1 MVDLSDNEFD
11 DDINS
16 NILKSVTKNVME
28 SIDNH
33 KDLDDHENIG
43 DSEYINNYVDVNNC
57 DDTIN
62 HDDIND

>member
-11 DDINS
+11 DDITS
-16 NILKSVTKNVME
+16 KILESVTKNVME

-43 DSEYINNYVDVNNC
+43 DSENINNC
-57 DDTIN
+57 DDVN
-62 HDDIND
+62 NQQL

>member
-11 DDINS
+11 DDITS
-16 NILKSVTKNVME
+16 KILESVTKNV
-28 SIDNH
+28 DNH

-62 HDDIND
+62 HYDIND